1 MALNKT
7 GLKTALIAAFTS
19 QYDGTPSA
27 GQVQGIEDLATALS
41 NAIDTYVKTATVNVT
56 SVTGVTTG
64 AGVSGPGTGTLS

>member
-7 GLKTALIAAFTS
+7 GLKTALIAALTA
-19 QYDGTPSA
+19 QYEGTPSA
-27 GQVQGIEDLATALS
+27 EQIQSIDDLATALS

-56 SVTGVTTG
+56 SVTGVTVG